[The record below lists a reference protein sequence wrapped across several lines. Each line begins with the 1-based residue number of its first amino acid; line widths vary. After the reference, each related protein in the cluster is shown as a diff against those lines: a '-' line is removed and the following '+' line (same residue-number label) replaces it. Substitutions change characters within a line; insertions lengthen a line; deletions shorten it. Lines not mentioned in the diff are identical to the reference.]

1 MNSDNMKLVEEF
13 VIPKASA
20 KAFPLKKDQVLRVIA
35 HEGPQCAD
43 IRFLNAH
50 DYNEQ
55 VAAAFSAAVNSLEG
69 IGGEK
74 RQKKLYSK
82 PGYENHMLSIINDTA
97 QDHKLH
103 TNCSPLI
110 KEKWDNGPL
119 LDAVGPLLADDHI
132 TCAEQFEKCLSPYG
146 VHLKDLDSTGVFN
159 VFFSVRVADDEDGNW
174 IINEPSGQKDDYID
188 FHAHM
193 DILVASV
200 MCANL
205 GPVNGGSPSAMK
217 HQIYDLV

>member
-1 MNSDNMKLVEEF
+1 MNDEKLKLVEEF
-13 VIPKASA
+13 IIPKASA
-20 KAFPLKKDQVLRVIA
+20 KAFHLKKDQVLRVIA

-55 VAAAFSAAVNSLEG
+55 VAAAFSAAVNSIAGE
-69 IGGEK
+69 GGEK

-97 QDHKLH
+97 QDHKLSA
-103 TNCSPLI
+103 NCSPLI
-110 KEKWDNGPL
+110 KKMWDEGPL
-119 LDAVGPLLADDHI
+119 FEHVGPLLGEGHI
-132 TCAEQFEKCLSPYG
+132 TCAEQFDKCLAPYG
-146 VHLKDLDSTGVFN
+146 VTMKDLDSTGVFN
-159 VFFSVRVADDEDGNW
+159 VFFSVRVADDDDGNW
-174 IINEPSGQKDDYID
+174 IINEPSGKKGDYID

-205 GPVNGGSPSAMK
+205 GPVNGGFPSAMK
-217 HQIYDLV
+217 HQIYEFA